1 MKQHLRS
8 IYFFI
13 LTLILL
19 TTTAFADMGPKPQLI
34 IRVEN
39 APEELYYLDLLEK
52 TSSRPSDFMNPE
64 LDARLLATMQK
75 HIPAGWHGCLSQPIS
90 GAPIFGELTGISD
103 GSVMLH
109 QFGYY
114 GVPDTYKILM
124 VTQSGEVFLS
134 DTYTRE
140 VLQSSATLNWSTKTV
155 SIPPT
160 STGYTLQ
167 FLATFLPTLLVEGLL
182 LAIFGLCTRRNILIF
197 LIVNFITQGCLA
209 LFFGISAVRHGV
221 SGGYPFLLLAAE
233 LAVIFIE
240 YLLYKRFMR
249 SGSDARITAY
259 AITANTCTAILGFIT
274 AEPLW
279 RFIVSIL

>member
-1 MKQHLRS
+1 
-8 IYFFI
+8 
-13 LTLILL
+13 
-19 TTTAFADMGPKPQLI
+19 MGPKPQLI

-209 LFFGISAVRHGV
+209 LFFGISAVRYGV

-233 LAVIFIE
+233 LAVMFIE

-249 SGSDARITAY
+249 SGSDPRITAY